1 MEKHCVTCDEDGHT
15 YLECPRVNFG
25 DLLMASFGMRPIG
38 TTPEALRE
46 ELDKIERER
55 DAKGGPRV
63 RSCPGCYAA
72 FFDETGAN
80 PLCRDCR

>member
-1 MEKHCVTCDEDGHT
+1 LKKHCVTCDVDGHT

-25 DLLMASFGMRPIG
+25 DLLMAGFGMRPIG

-46 ELDKIERER
+46 ELDKIEEER
-55 DAKGGPRV
+55 DAK
-63 RSCPGCYAA
+63 CAA
-72 FFDETGAN
+72 FFDETGVN